1 LSFAGLAQAQTIHE
15 PDRLMSHIP
24 PEWRPR
30 SRAEADYRIRWT
42 NWISTLER
50 QRVQLEYENNA
61 RRYLSAQNKESENM

>member
-1 LSFAGLAQAQTIHE
+1 
-15 PDRLMSHIP
+15 MSHIP

-30 SRAEADYRIRWT
+30 SRAEADYRIRWS
-42 NWISTLER
+42 NWVGTLER